1 MLGRRRDKIVM
12 RHLRVTRAFFTG
24 IAIFLLAPMMG
35 HAQYFIAEHSTRLVL
50 KSGRLDSVILQSST
64 PFDVP
69 AINDTTQ
76 LIYHEPLPDSIMPQ
90 SAVVIGTITVQEENG
105 EDVPPM
111 LEKYARKLGADWIVS
126 FQEPKPLLT
135 KDKWKVYRS
144 TALLLR
150 VLDDRFINQDNIEY
164 AYYEPNHLRDF
175 AAVSHWYDMFGK
187 HFGSKMEQPADSAK

>member
-1 MLGRRRDKIVM
+1 M
-12 RHLRVTRAFFTG
+12 RHLRVIRAFFAG

-50 KSGRLDSVILQSST
+50 KSGKLDSVILQSST

-69 AINDTTQ
+69 QVSDTAQ

-90 SAVVIGTITVQEENG
+90 SAVVIGTITVQAENG
-105 EDVPPM
+105 EDVAPM

-135 KDKWKVYRS
+135 ADKWKVYRS

-150 VLDDRFINQDNIEY
+150 VLDDRFIDQANIEY
-164 AYYEPNHLRDF
+164 AYYGPNHLHTF
-175 AAVSHWYDMFGK
+175 AAVSHWHDIYGK
-187 HFGSKMEQPADSAK
+187 HFGSKLEQPANSSK